1 MSEPIIAPRELHG
14 KRLLGYIIGGFG
26 FSLTNMLSGVFVF
39 QYYVYTINLNSL
51 LVSIGLAIQLIIA
64 ALCSILWGVI
74 IDNKKPGKF
83 GKRRP
88 YLFYGLPIWVVTS
101 ILLWLPPWY
110 CPKNNSMFWPT
121 AIYFWIIIII
131 NPIAGTSVIMA
142 HASMFPEQSQTEE
155 NRQKIAS
162 SGTILLIIAS
172 ILGLLVP
179 LVVQSLLPD
188 PENIKWWDSSGK
200 IVLFYIPLI
209 GTTFAI
215 FALFC
220 VVITFFSVDESFH
233 KATLEAE
240 VEKVSISMIFHQM
253 IIPAKD
259 KKFRKFMAVGLFN
272 GVSGRLVGLI
282 IIPFLIFVL
291 KFRGTDYFIYVFVS
305 FTCKFGWYYFWK
317 KISERQALIKAFSLC
332 IAFSVITSFLELFFL
347 IEILSFEFKIALF
360 IISYGTVLGSMYAF
374 GLFNGPVYSALVYE
388 AAAKIEP
395 ETENLDEAV
404 SSISGAYTGLLTFMA
419 SVGPAIASLLL
430 GFILMGSNQ
439 ENSEILTICL
449 ASTGIFYLI
458 ALLYLRQIKLDKS
471 ISEIKTI
478 SIESKEIL
486 PPPE

>member
-1 MSEPIIAPRELHG
+1 M
-14 KRLLGYIIGGFG
+14 LG
-26 FSLTNMLSGVFVF
+26 GVFIF

-51 LVSIGLAIQLIIA
+51 LVSIGLTIQLIIA
-64 ALCSILWGVI
+64 ALCSIIWGVI

-121 AIYFWIIIII
+121 AIYFWIIITIKA
-131 NPIAGTSVIMA
+131 IAGTSVIIA

-155 NRQKIAS
+155 NRQKIAAT
-162 SGTILLIIAS
+162 GTILLIIAS
-172 ILGLLVP
+172 ILALLVP
-179 LVVQSLLPD
+179 LAVQSLLAD
-188 PENIKWWDSSGK
+188 PENVKWWESSGK
-200 IVLFYIPLI
+200 TILFYIPLI
-209 GTTFAI
+209 GTAFAI

-220 VVITFFSVDESFH
+220 MVITFFSVDESFH

-240 VEKVSISMIFHQM
+240 VEKVSLNMIFHQM

-259 KKFRKFMAVGLFN
+259 KKFRKFMAVGLFT
-272 GVSGRLVGLI
+272 GISGRIVGLI
-282 IIPFLIFVL
+282 IIPFLTYVL
-291 KFRGTDYFIYVFVS
+291 KFRGTDYFIYVIVS
-305 FTCKFGWYYFWK
+305 FSCKFGWYYFWK
-317 KISERQALIKAFSLC
+317 KISERQVLIKTFSLC
-332 IAFSVITSFLELFFL
+332 MAFSVIASFLELFFL

-374 GLFNGPVYSALVYE
+374 GLFNGPVFSALVYE
-388 AAAKIEP
+388 AAAKTEN
-395 ETENLDEAV
+395 ENLDEAV
-404 SSISGAYTGLLTFMA
+404 SAISGAYVGLSTFTA
-419 SVGPAIASLLL
+419 SVGPAAASILI
-430 GFILMGSNQ
+430 GIILMGSNQ
-439 ENSEILTICL
+439 ESSAILTICL
-449 ASTGIFYLI
+449 AATGIFYLI
-458 ALLYLRQIKLDKS
+458 ALLYLRQIKLETK